1 MKLSEIL
8 KDLTILDTN
17 ADLNADIADVC
28 YDSRQAKPGSL
39 FVAITGAETD
49 GHKYIPMARDKGAAC
64 VVCQHAPET
73 DIPYVVVEDSRHAT
87 PMDQPEI
94 FNTTLLGFLA
104 DIDKTKEQPCSNVS

>member
-73 DIPYVVVEDSRHAT
+73 DIPMWWWRT
-87 PMDQPEI
+87 PAGRWRSSPAI
-94 FNTTLLGFLA
+94 GSTTPPG
-104 DIDKTKEQPCSNVS
+104 S